1 VKHLLILLI
10 SILYSKS
17 RKKYIEQSNDLDIKD
32 DDKMDISGSEARK
45 IFRSGKCPPKWFMR
59 PKISKTIMDSIN
71 NKMDVFVK

>member
-17 RKKYIEQSNDLDIKD
+17 RKKYIERSNDLDIKD

-45 IFRSGKCPPKWFMR
+45 IFLSGKCPPKWFMR

-71 NKMDVFVK
+71 NKMYVFVK